1 MLNNEQKR
9 DIKNQLKDLT
19 KDEIIEVFLKVVDH
33 LNTEM
38 DEIMEVTEY
47 FFTEAMELQQ
57 KRSNLLDEIKMLEK
71 LIKNILGIEKEEIV
85 DDCECETCGV
95 KDLCEFVNKMMNQ

>member
-33 LNTEM
+33 LESEM
-38 DEIMEVTEY
+38 DEIMEVTEF
-47 FFTEAMELQQ
+47 FFTEAMELQE
-57 KRSNLLDEIKMLEK
+57 KRLNLIDEIKMLEE
-71 LIKNILGIEKEEIV
+71 LIENILGIEKEEIV

>member
-33 LNTEM
+33 LESEM
-38 DEIMEVTEY
+38 DEIMEVTEF
-47 FFTEAMELQQ
+47 FFTEAMELQE
-57 KRSNLLDEIKMLEK
+57 KRLNLIDEIKLLEE
-71 LIKNILGIEKEEIV
+71 LIENILGIEKEEIV

>member
-33 LNTEM
+33 LESEM

-57 KRSNLLDEIKMLEK
+57 KRLNLLDEIKMLEE
-71 LIKNILGIEKEEIV
+71 LIENILGIEKEEIV

>member
-57 KRSNLLDEIKMLEK
+57 KRSNLLDEIKMLEE
-71 LIKNILGIEKEEIV
+71 LIENMLGIAKEEIV